1 MYYILSAC
9 FTYYVTIEN
18 GIIMTFYSIYI
29 AAAKK
34 YYLGYLTFETRR
46 F

>member
-1 MYYILSAC
+1 MYCILSAC
-9 FTYYVTIEN
+9 FTYNVTKN
-18 GIIMTFYSIYI
+18 RSIMIFNSIYI

>member
-9 FTYYVTIEN
+9 FRYNVTIEN

-29 AAAKK
+29 TAAEI
-34 YYLGYLTFETRR
+34 YYLGYLLSNI
-46 F
+46 

>member
-9 FTYYVTIEN
+9 FKYKVTIEN
-18 GIIMTFYSIYI
+18 RIIMTFYSIYI

-34 YYLGYLTFETRR
+34 YYLGYLII
-46 F
+46 